1 MHKRLCVRQRF
12 SLMRVRV
19 PSAPRT
25 FINQDIMQ
33 EEDYTRIP
41 ITDKDGYPDRSGCAA
56 IAAVLGFIALF
67 WIIVGGIYLFT

>member
-1 MHKRLCVRQRF
+1 MGNEADDGDVQHKD
-12 SLMRVRV
+12 
-19 PSAPRT
+19 
-25 FINQDIMQ
+25 INAMQ
-33 EEDYTRIP
+33 EEDYTKIP